1 MKESRQMSAADAARM
16 IREGDVIMVG
26 GFGMTG
32 HPVHVMHA
40 LAELGTRGLS
50 HLLPVCQ
57 CIAKSKINCL
67 LVHTWKSVKSK
78 IFCQKNLY

>member
-40 LAELGTRGLS
+40 LAEPSPAGLPM
-50 HLLPVCQ
+50 H
-57 CIAKSKINCL
+57 SKVEN
-67 LVHTWKSVKSK
+67 
-78 IFCQKNLY
+78 